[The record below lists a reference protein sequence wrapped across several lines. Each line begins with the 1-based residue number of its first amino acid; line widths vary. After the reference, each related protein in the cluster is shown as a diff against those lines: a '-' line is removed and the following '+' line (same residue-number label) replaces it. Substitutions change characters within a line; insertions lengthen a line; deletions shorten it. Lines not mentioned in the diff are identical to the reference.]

1 MVLLWAGGDNVQVAL
16 RYDRVRILQG
26 EYWRLLTAHW
36 VHADLPHMSL
46 NALGALVLS
55 FLLARTYSIRQW
67 LLILAMSIVAIDVG
81 FLCLT
86 PHLGWYVGASGV
98 LQGALAAGALMWW
111 RTESRTM
118 ALALSAIVL
127 GKLIWEQWHGALP
140 LAGEMTVIVD
150 AHLYGAIGGALAAA
164 GIEIG
169 KRISRSK
176 QRPAPL

>member
-1 MVLLWAGGDNVQVAL
+1 
-16 RYDRVRILQG
+16 
-26 EYWRLLTAHW
+26 
-36 VHADLPHMSL
+36 
-46 NALGALVLS
+46 
-55 FLLARTYSIRQW
+55 
-67 LLILAMSIVAIDVG
+67 
-81 FLCLT
+81 
-86 PHLGWYVGASGV
+86 
-98 LQGALAAGALMWW
+98 MWW